1 MLNEIKNAI
10 KESSLTP
17 EVKKYILSL
26 VFQDLASK
34 EFNAHLA
41 DLEGKVEVPSKVDLD
56 VSGGAE

>member
-10 KESSLTP
+10 KESSLSS
-17 EVKKYILSL
+17 EVKKYVLSL

-41 DLEGKVEVPSKVDLD
+41 DLDEPKTSEPVVGE
-56 VSGGAE
+56 GAE